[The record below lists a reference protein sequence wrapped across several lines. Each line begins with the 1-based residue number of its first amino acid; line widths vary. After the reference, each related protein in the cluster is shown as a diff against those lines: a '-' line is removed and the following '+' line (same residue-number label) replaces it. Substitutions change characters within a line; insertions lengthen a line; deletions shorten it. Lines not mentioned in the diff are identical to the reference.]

1 MYVIKTF
8 FLQGQFLGVEH
19 LIFLVNTSL
28 FPDFLVS
35 GGMFQ
40 ILGPSY
46 LEFFRPL
53 LTVIIGPVVR
63 SVCDRRL

>member
-1 MYVIKTF
+1 MHVIKTF

-28 FPDFLVS
+28 FPEFLVS

-40 ILGPSY
+40 ILGPNFSDHY
-46 LEFFRPL
+46 
-53 LTVIIGPVVR
+53 
-63 SVCDRRL
+63 